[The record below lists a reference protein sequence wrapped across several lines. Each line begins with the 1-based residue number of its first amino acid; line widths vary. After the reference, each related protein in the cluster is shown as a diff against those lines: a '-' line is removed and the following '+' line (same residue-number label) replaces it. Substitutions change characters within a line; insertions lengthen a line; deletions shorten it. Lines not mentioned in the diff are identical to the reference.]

1 MEEQIEKLRDGT
13 LVQHKVE
20 GYRGRINGITG
31 IKSCF
36 TRRGALVGTNTKET
50 FQYRVAVA
58 GEPMRHIA
66 PAEDL
71 EILEEEQS
79 AKVLC
84 FSCQSIFVSKPG
96 KSNKPAGRCECGGW
110 ICPACLVCQPT
121 SEEGAATRC
130 KKQRSRLIRKQAKK
144 TKSVETEVDRPE

>member
-1 MEEQIEKLRDGT
+1 MEEQIDKLRDGT
-13 LVQHKVE
+13 LVQHKIA
-20 GYRGRINGITG
+20 GYRGRINGTTG

-36 TRRGALVGTNTKET
+36 TSHGAPVGTHTKET

-71 EILEEEQS
+71 EILEEEQR

-84 FSCQSIFVSKPG
+84 FNCHSSFLSKPG
-96 KSNKPAGRCECGGW
+96 KSNKPGGRCECGGW
-110 ICPACLVCQPT
+110 ICPACLVCQ
-121 SEEGAATRC
+121 EEGAATRC

-144 TKSVETEVDRPE
+144 SKSGETEADRPD